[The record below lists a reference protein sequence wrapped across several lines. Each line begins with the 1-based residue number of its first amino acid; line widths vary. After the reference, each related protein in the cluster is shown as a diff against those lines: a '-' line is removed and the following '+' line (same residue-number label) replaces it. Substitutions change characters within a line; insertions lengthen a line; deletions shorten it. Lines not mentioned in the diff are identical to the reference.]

1 LSVNDRIILDKI
13 LEQQKLALAPELTP
27 SKFFEIFTAEQ
38 ILKDYDLRRRGK
50 NPQVASRGPLS
61 RLHGRYA
68 REDALSAQ
76 RVHYRDR
83 KRSCPKLRRSNDR
96 ISPAMK

>member
-38 ILKDYDLRRRGK
+38 ILKDYDLSYDEIESGIVGDGSALI
-50 NPQVASRGPLS
+50 NSLTEPTLLEIPD
-61 RLHGRYA
+61 YA
-68 REDALSAQ
+68 T
-76 RVHYRDR
+76 
-83 KRSCPKLRRSNDR
+83 
-96 ISPAMK
+96 